1 MSNISFSLTYLEK
14 KNVRRHSCHQL
25 GVLLFFITLTTL
37 MMYSKIELMSTVSDH
52 SRFHITPWLFYCHF
66 VKDNCGSL
74 LKGFLRFYVFLLVC
88 LFVVVVWRG
97 ENRSQRSEKA
107 LWSHWSNGIHVQKY
121 GQSYS
126 HGLFTFLCMDPS
138 YAPSIT
144 FTTSF
149 PAPHFLLTKW
159 VLPLGLHSCLL
170 RLHVKICGNMLITL
184 KKTMADFLPMVSMSF
199 ENEPSETI

>member
-1 MSNISFSLTYLEK
+1 MSGGIHAISWAFSFSSSLWLLWWCIQK
-14 KNVRRHSCHQL
+14 SNSCLQCQITA
-25 GVLLFFITLTTL
+25 GFILLHG
-37 MMYSKIELMSTVSDH
+37 YSTV
-52 SRFHITPWLFYCHF
+52 IF